1 MRLFRK
7 DFLRNVDDSIQM
19 ADISKR
25 NSFSETTGYKYVTCL
40 TVKASL
46 MFDFSDADI
55 YIHATCEEPTESMTV
70 IPANIQKTFSPHAK

>member
-25 NSFSETTGYKYVTCL
+25 NSFSE
-40 TVKASL
+40 
-46 MFDFSDADI
+46 
-55 YIHATCEEPTESMTV
+55 
-70 IPANIQKTFSPHAK
+70 IPVML